1 MRICKYSDDRLEEWN
16 SFVEKSKNA
25 TFLFNRGFMDY
36 HTDKFTDHSLLIY
49 NKKDELTA
57 LFPANEVESEIIS
70 HGGLTY
76 GGILMSYDIKTSDL
90 ISVTEEIINYYS
102 KFSKKEIIYKA
113 IPYIYH
119 KAPADE
125 DMYALFRLGA
135 TLRRRDISQVIYAD
149 EKIKFSKG
157 RKWMMSK
164 ARKAELNISRSYDFK
179 RFMQIEIDTLK
190 RYGVKPVH
198 TAEEIQLLA
207 TRFPENIKL
216 YIAQVDQN
224 EMLAGVLIFETS
236 TLLHTQYIASTDDG
250 KDVGATE
257 FIIDYLLKNQ
267 MKDKKYFDFGIS
279 TEKRGT
285 YLNEG
290 LTAFK
295 ESFGARGV
303 AYDFYAIDL

>member
-216 YIAQVDQN
+216 YIAQIDQN